1 MAHKVAR
8 EHRFSGQLGS
18 GRHFSKRK
26 RKRRRIPTP
35 LGRRSRPKIKLGK
48 QIGWG
53 TVRRRKPTKRRSPWP
68 TRRPVIRKPID
79 KRKIDREEKRGIP
92 PRVTN
97 KDFQKVQTVPNQPLP
112 LEHHWSPKG
121 GWILDLNGDGKVDME
136 DYKIAIYPEHKKY
149 IRDWILSHQFDKRKY
164 LDVNQDGIV
173 DGDDYK
179 LAHSEAQKAA
189 IRDYV
194 EKRNGSLTGYKISG
208 LIIHMV
214 SEPEKDFIFDVQNE
228 FESGLRGN
236 KSGAIIRNID
246 IKEAKRHPEAMKKFG
261 RGIGRPVLSGI
272 HWQGDVNKDNMRA
285 AIKVMR
291 KKQASRFAKFFHKD
305 MRERS
310 LVGKR
315 GTIFQI
321 AKRPDSSIVDVQ
333 EIIPMVDENAYT
345 LILSGDFEHGLNNA
359 LFMDK
364 EELIGIGPLE
374 NKIKVVTGIAPLVK
388 PRVTRVRKPRRRPIS
403 FGKPRI
409 RGRGIARKSRR
420 GRRRR

>member
-1 MAHKVAR
+1 
-8 EHRFSGQLGS
+8 
-18 GRHFSKRK
+18 
-26 RKRRRIPTP
+26 
-35 LGRRSRPKIKLGK
+35 
-48 QIGWG
+48 
-53 TVRRRKPTKRRSPWP
+53 
-68 TRRPVIRKPID
+68 
-79 KRKIDREEKRGIP
+79 
-92 PRVTN
+92 
-97 KDFQKVQTVPNQPLP
+97 
-112 LEHHWSPKG
+112 
-121 GWILDLNGDGKVDME
+121 
-136 DYKIAIYPEHKKY
+136 
-149 IRDWILSHQFDKRKY
+149 
-164 LDVNQDGIV
+164 
-173 DGDDYK
+173 
-179 LAHSEAQKAA
+179 
-189 IRDYV
+189 
-194 EKRNGSLTGYKISG
+194 
-208 LIIHMV
+208 
-214 SEPEKDFIFDVQNE
+214 
-228 FESGLRGN
+228 
-236 KSGAIIRNID
+236 
-246 IKEAKRHPEAMKKFG
+246 MKKFG